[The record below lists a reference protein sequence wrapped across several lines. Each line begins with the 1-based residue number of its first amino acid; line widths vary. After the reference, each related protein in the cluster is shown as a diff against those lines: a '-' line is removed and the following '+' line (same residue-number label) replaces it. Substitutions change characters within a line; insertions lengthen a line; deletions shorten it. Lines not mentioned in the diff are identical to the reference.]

1 MSGLLCVLVLLCVF
15 LQRRSSPN
23 PKTDG
28 AALGAT
34 NVHVADASTQS
45 LTSSFRRRASGT
57 VAEAELPPGQIVSNK
72 VAKFSRSRREI
83 AHTLA
88 RRANIEVPPE
98 VDRYFEAIEN
108 GRWEEAKALFD
119 IWMKERR
126 DPERKGPPTVAHDI
140 WPAISETHGVAET
153 AHNWRPEKLLEYG
166 EKVLGA
172 LRPGMVY
179 VGGTDPG
186 RYIPTLLNETSE
198 GEHHVVLTQNALA
211 DGTYLKY
218 LDFLH
223 GDQLQ
228 ALNEEDS
235 QKAFADYMRGAQE
248 RLEKNQL
255 RPGED
260 VRRTENRL
268 QVSGQVAVMSINEG
282 LLSMLMEKNPSL
294 SFALE
299 ESFPLK
305 STYEGA
311 LPLGPLLE
319 LRASKE
325 PPNRELVSSSVEQWR
340 TMSHTVGSDAPN
352 SEVRKTYSHMAQA
365 QGNYFSDQGFTAEA
379 EQTWRLAREMCPA
392 NPEAVGSLYRLWKS
406 DGRANEA
413 ESMLNTFARDYPEQ
427 SSSVES
433 IRKHGGSVIIIR

>member
-1 MSGLLCVLVLLCVF
+1 MIALTCMLVVLF
-15 LQRRSSPN
+15 FRLQRRPTPQTKVSVRISGGPESPIAN
-23 PKTDG
+23 DG
-28 AALGAT
+28 VQPLA
-34 NVHVADASTQS
+34 
-45 LTSSFRRRASGT
+45 SSFRRHAGANVT
-57 VAEAELPPGQIVSNK
+57 GVELPPEQIVSNK
-72 VAKFSRSRREI
+72 LAQFSRSRRDI
-83 AHTLA
+83 AHAMA

-98 VDRYFEAIEN
+98 VERYFDAIEN
-108 GRWEEAKALFD
+108 GRWEESKAMFD
-119 IWMKERR
+119 GWLKERR
-126 DPERKGPPTVAHDI
+126 EPDRDGPPSVSHDI
-140 WPAISETHGVAET
+140 WPPIFETQGVAAT
-153 AHNWRPEKLLEYG
+153 VHDWPADKLLEYG

-172 LRPGMVY
+172 LKPGMVY

-218 LDFLH
+218 LEFLH

-228 ALNEEDS
+228 ALTQDDS
-235 QKAFADYMRGAQE
+235 QKAFADYMRGAEE

-260 VRRTENRL
+260 VKRIDGRV

-282 LLSMLMEKNPSL
+282 LLSMLMDKNPSL

-299 ESFPLK
+299 ESFSLK

-311 LPLGPLLE
+311 LPLGPILE

-325 PPNRELVSSSVEQWR
+325 PPNRELVSSSVDQWR
-340 TMSHTVGSDAPN
+340 AMSQNIVGDAPN

-365 QGNYFSDQGFTAEA
+365 QGNFFSDQGFTTEA

-392 NPEAVGSLYRLWKS
+392 NPESVSSLYRLWKS

-413 ESMLNTFARDYPEQ
+413 ESMLNAFAREYPDQ
-427 SSSVES
+427 SSAVES
-433 IRKHGGSVIIIR
+433 IRKNGGSAIVTR